1 MSKKLMDSVTNAG
14 RYWSILKEFL
24 INNNNNNSNKNNK
37 KNRKRCIGNE
47 WVKTKA

>member
-24 INNNNNNSNKNNK
+24 INNNNNNNNN
-37 KNRKRCIGNE
+37 KNRKRCTGNE
-47 WVKTKA
+47 WVKATA